1 MKHDDDFYENAASLL
16 VAGSQ
21 WKSRHGKVFTVVAIS
36 NATLPKRYAKLC
48 PISVV
53 YMDQEGQVFSIRAD
67 VFMQNYDYVRV
78 DEVFGSFVDQV
89 FAYNAGDLSA
99 DDLAANRYA
108 EDFLSDED
116 EVDVSEEPVAEEV
129 QAEVEKPVEEP
140 KAVEEPKVEK
150 PRLTLAEQLVKPS
163 AQLFKEDGTLIP
175 CDQYLFGYEYSASDL
190 NARSVKLIFA
200 PWAPINCSDFEHGKL
215 KVCDELNSISCEV
228 QFGNVYYT
236 GYDYVNGEVRYVVI
250 VQVPVLVTAGAPI
263 EQPELPEANESNTD
277 NDELLNLP
285 TGEMGDANAVDSV
298 EETVEEATPESEVVV
313 DPVAETVTLEPA
325 GQSEFVINPDASKV
339 APSTEATPESTD
351 EDDAKLQEI
360 LNDTTEVQVTDYNQ
374 HQPQGFIN
382 GEPVAD
388 VEFASDT
395 EVSDEAEVNIEDVEV
410 KQFNDTHVDM
420 PTNPQQNTVLADA
433 LSQAQQMTIAH
444 RVVK

>member
-140 KAVEEPKVEK
+140 KAVEEPKIEK

-175 CDQYLFGYEYSASDL
+175 CDQYLFGYEYNASDF

-215 KVCDELNSISCEV
+215 KVNDDLNSISCEV
-228 QFGNVYYT
+228 RLGNVYYT

-250 VQVPVLVTAGAPI
+250 VQVPVLVTAGIPI
-263 EQPELPEANESNTD
+263 EQPELLEATESNTD

-285 TGEMGDANAVDSV
+285 TGETGDANAVDSV
-298 EETVEEATPESEVVV
+298 EETVEEATPEVVV

-325 GQSEFVINPDASKV
+325 GQSDFVINPDATEVSDKSET
-339 APSTEATPESTD
+339 PSESTD

-388 VEFASDT
+388 VEVASDT

-420 PTNPQQNTVLADA
+420 PTNPQQNTMLADA

>member
-21 WKSRHGKVFTVVAIS
+21 WKSRHGKVFTVIAIS

-53 YMDQEGQVFSIRAD
+53 YMDQEGQIFSIRAD
-67 VFMQNYDYVRV
+67 VFMQNYDYVQV

-99 DDLAANRYA
+99 DDLASNRYA

-129 QAEVEKPVEEP
+129 QDEEPEVEKT
-140 KAVEEPKVEK
+140 VEEPKVEK

-163 AQLFKEDGTLIP
+163 AQLFKEDGTPIP

-190 NARSVKLIFA
+190 NAHSVKLIFA

-215 KVCDELNSISCEV
+215 KVNDDLNSISCEV
-228 QFGNVYYT
+228 RLGNVYYT

-250 VQVPVLVTAGAPI
+250 VQVPVLITAGIPI
-263 EQPELPEANESNTD
+263 EPPELPEATESNTD

-285 TGEMGDANAVDSV
+285 TGETGDATVGDSI
-298 EETVEEATPESEVVV
+298 EGPVEEATPEVVV

-325 GQSEFVINPDASKV
+325 GQSEFVINPDANKV
-339 APSTEATPESTD
+339 APTEATSESTD

-388 VEFASDT
+388 VDVASDT

-420 PTNPQQNTVLADA
+420 PTNPQQNTMLADA

>member
-53 YMDQEGQVFSIRAD
+53 CMDQEGQVFSIRAD

-108 EDFLSDED
+108 EDFLSDDD

-140 KAVEEPKVEK
+140 KAVEEPKIEK

-175 CDQYLFGYEYSASDL
+175 CDQYLFGYEYNASDF
-190 NARSVKLIFA
+190 NARSIKLIFA
-200 PWAPINCSDFEHGKL
+200 PWAPINCSDFEYGKL

-250 VQVPVLVTAGAPI
+250 VQVPVLVPMDAPI
-263 EQPELPEANESNTD
+263 EQPELPEATESNTD

-285 TGEMGDANAVDSV
+285 TSETGEVTAGDSV
-298 EETVEEATPESEVVV
+298 EETGEEATEPTESV
-313 DPVAETVTLEPA
+313 ETTPEPA
-325 GQSEFVINPDASKV
+325 GQSEPVINPDANKV
-339 APSTEATPESTD
+339 APSTEATSESTD

-388 VEFASDT
+388 VEVAPDT

-420 PTNPQQNTVLADA
+420 PTNPQRNTVLSDA

>member
-129 QAEVEKPVEEP
+129 QDEVEKPVEEP

-175 CDQYLFGYEYSASDL
+175 CDQYLFGYEYNASDF

-250 VQVPVLVTAGAPI
+250 VQVPVLVTAGVLI

-285 TGEMGDANAVDSV
+285 TGETGEVTDGDSV
-298 EETVEEATPESEVVV
+298 EETVEEATEPTES
-313 DPVAETVTLEPA
+313 AETVTLEPA
-325 GQSEFVINPDASKV
+325 GQPELVINPDANKV
-339 APSTEATPESTD
+339 ASTEATPESTD

-388 VEFASDT
+388 VEVASDT

>member
-21 WKSRHGKVFTVVAIS
+21 WKSRHGKVFTVIAIS

-53 YMDQEGQVFSIRAD
+53 CMDQEGQVFSIRAD

-108 EDFLSDED
+108 EDFLSDDD
-116 EVDVSEEPVAEEV
+116 EVDVSEEPVAKED
-129 QAEVEKPVEEP
+129 QAEVEKPAEEP
-140 KAVEEPKVEK
+140 KAVEEPKIEK

-175 CDQYLFGYEYSASDL
+175 CDQYLFGYEYNASDF
-190 NARSVKLIFA
+190 NARSIKLIFA
-200 PWAPINCSDFEHGKL
+200 PWAPINCSDFEYGKL

-250 VQVPVLVTAGAPI
+250 VQVPLLVPMGAPI
-263 EQPELPEANESNTD
+263 EQPELPEVTESNTD

-285 TGEMGDANAVDSV
+285 TGETGEVNAGDSV
-298 EETVEEATPESEVVV
+298 EETVEETGEEATEPTESV
-313 DPVAETVTLEPA
+313 ETTLEPA
-325 GQSEFVINPDASKV
+325 GQSEPVINPDANKV
-339 APSTEATPESTD
+339 APSTEATSESTD

-388 VEFASDT
+388 VEVASDT

-420 PTNPQQNTVLADA
+420 PTNPQRNTVLSDA

>member
-21 WKSRHGKVFTVVAIS
+21 WKSRHGKVFTVIAIS

-67 VFMQNYDYVRV
+67 VFMQNYDYVQV

-99 DDLAANRYA
+99 DDLASNRYA

-116 EVDVSEEPVAEEV
+116 EVYVSEEPVAEEV
-129 QAEVEKPVEEP
+129 QAEKVEE
-140 KAVEEPKVEK
+140 KTVEEPKVEK

-163 AQLFKEDGTLIP
+163 AQLFKEDGTPIP

-215 KVCDELNSISCEV
+215 KVNDDLNSISCEV
-228 QFGNVYYT
+228 QLGNVYYT

-250 VQVPVLVTAGAPI
+250 VQVPALVTAIPIIPI
-263 EQPELPEANESNTD
+263 EQPELPEATESNTD

-285 TGEMGDANAVDSV
+285 TGETGDANVDDSL
-298 EETVEEATPESEVVV
+298 EGPVEEATPEVVV

-325 GQSEFVINPDASKV
+325 GQSEFVINPDANKV
-339 APSTEATPESTD
+339 ASTEATPESTD

-388 VEFASDT
+388 VDVASDT

-420 PTNPQQNTVLADA
+420 PTNPQQNTMLADA